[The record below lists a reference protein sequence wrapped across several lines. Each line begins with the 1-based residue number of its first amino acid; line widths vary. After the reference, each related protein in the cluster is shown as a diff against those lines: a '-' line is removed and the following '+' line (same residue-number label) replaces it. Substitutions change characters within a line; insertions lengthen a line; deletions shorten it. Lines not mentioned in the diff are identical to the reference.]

1 MSLYTP
7 AHFATSDRPAV
18 ARLMH
23 DHAFATL
30 VTPGTPL
37 PLVSHLPLVH
47 RFEHDRA
54 EPWTFAMPPRQRDAM
69 VGAIVAFRM
78 HIKRLDAKFKLSQNR
93 TAEDRGRVAAG
104 LRTDG
109 YAEALNTAAWME
121 IYAAAK
127 KDAP

>member
-7 AHFATSDRPAV
+7 AHFATSDRAAV

-30 VTPGTPL
+30 VTPGTPE
-37 PLVSHLPLVH
+37 PLVSHLPLLFVPGCEPH
-47 RFEHDRA
+47 GTLIGHFARA
-54 EPWTFAMPPRQRDAM
+54 NP
-69 VGAIVAFRM
+69 
-78 HIKRLDAKFKLSQNR
+78 H
-93 TAEDRGRVAAG
+93 EDRGRVVAG

-121 IYAAAK
+121 IYTDAS